1 MGGGEHTTTQVSN
14 RLQSAMDELQAGC
27 ARFHRPFGEG
37 GGGGGGGGGNQL
49 HVEAEPSSERSN
61 SRILM

>member
-14 RLQSAMDELQAGC
+14 RLQSVMDELQAGC

-37 GGGGGGGGGNQL
+37 GDQL
-49 HVEAEPSSERSN
+49 HVDAEPPSERSN